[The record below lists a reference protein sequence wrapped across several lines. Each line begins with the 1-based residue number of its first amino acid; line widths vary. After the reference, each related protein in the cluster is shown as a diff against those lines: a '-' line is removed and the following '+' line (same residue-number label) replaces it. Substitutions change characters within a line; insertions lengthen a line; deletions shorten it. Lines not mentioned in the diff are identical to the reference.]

1 MRNLF
6 KKFSFQANLKRHLE
20 NVAYEEFQ
28 TSSEESS
35 EEQEPMDD
43 SNEILERVFGSYDLK
58 NQNCRTKEALLQTI
72 SSGSCLICISEVKK
86 KDAIWSCQAC
96 HCSFHLNC
104 IQRWAQDSIF
114 QVRFLHFYIINSILK
129 NIGSSCSGRTTNS
142 GDRGK

>member
-1 MRNLF
+1 M
-6 KKFSFQANLKRHLE
+6 
-20 NVAYEEFQ
+20 AYEEFQ

-35 EEQEPMDD
+35 EEHEPMDD

-129 NIGSSCSGRTTNS
+129 NMGAPALGEQRILGS
-142 GDRGK
+142 GDR

>member
-1 MRNLF
+1 M
-6 KKFSFQANLKRHLE
+6 
-20 NVAYEEFQ
+20 AYEEFQ

-35 EEQEPMDD
+35 EEQEPMDEN
-43 SNEILERVFGSYDLK
+43 SNEILERVFSSYDIK

-86 KDAIWSCQAC
+86 KDAIWSCEAC

-114 QVRFLHFYIINSILK
+114 QVRLFLNYYFFNFINSKEYFLERIIIVLK
-129 NIGSSCSGRTTNS
+129 TVFYFITAKT
-142 GDRGK
+142 

>member
-1 MRNLF
+1 M
-6 KKFSFQANLKRHLE
+6 KRHLE

-43 SNEILERVFGSYDLK
+43 SNEILERVFSSYDFK

-86 KDAIWSCQAC
+86 KDPIWSCQAC
-96 HCSFHLNC
+96 HCCFHLNC

-114 QVRFLHFYIINSILK
+114 QVRFFSKFSLFRNKRFAL
-129 NIGSSCSGRTTNS
+129 NLML
-142 GDRGK
+142 

>member
-1 MRNLF
+1 MNNWGTFLIF
-6 KKFSFQANLKRHLE
+6 FSFQANLKRHLE

-114 QVRFLHFYIINSILK
+114 QVRFFLNFKIFINSK
-129 NIGSSCSGRTTNS
+129 EYF
-142 GDRGK
+142 